1 MIETSVGKLFRA
13 YYYSI
18 NRNKFYNMD
27 NWVKSYG
34 GIVDQNN
41 FEIIRF
47 NEDDWVVF
55 KLIYQEY
62 L

>member
-1 MIETSVGKLFRA
+1 MIETSIGELFRA
-13 YYYSI
+13 YYYSL
-18 NRNKFYNMD
+18 NRNTFHGMN
-27 NWVKSYG
+27 NWVRFYG
-34 GIVDQNN
+34 GIIDQNN

-55 KLIYQEY
+55 KLIYREY